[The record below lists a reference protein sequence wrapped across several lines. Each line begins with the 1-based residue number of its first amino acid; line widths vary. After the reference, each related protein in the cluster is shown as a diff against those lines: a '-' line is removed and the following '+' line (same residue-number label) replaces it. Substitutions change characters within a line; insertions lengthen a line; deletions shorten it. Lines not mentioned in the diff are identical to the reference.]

1 MTAQVLVEIKAK
13 SIDKTFTY
21 NIPKDLEN
29 DVMVGKRVLVPFGKQ
44 KIEGF
49 VLKINNNNLDIDYE
63 LKDIIEVIDD
73 HPVINLPDGLVA

>member
-21 NIPKDLEN
+21 NIPKYLESE
-29 DVMVGKRVLVPFGKQ
+29 VVVGKRVLVPFGRQ

-49 VLKINNNNLDIDYE
+49 VLKINNEKLN
-63 LKDIIEVIDD
+63 
-73 HPVINLPDGLVA
+73 